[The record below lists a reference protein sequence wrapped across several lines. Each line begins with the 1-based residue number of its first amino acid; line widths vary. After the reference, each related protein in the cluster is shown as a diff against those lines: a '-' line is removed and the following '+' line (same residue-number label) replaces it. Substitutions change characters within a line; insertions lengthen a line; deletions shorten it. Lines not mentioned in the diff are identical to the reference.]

1 MNWIV
6 ENYLIVLGIVGGLLV
21 AARYAVKLTKS
32 TKDDEIVAAVE
43 SAFEKVED
51 LVTKKDAK

>member
-21 AARYAVKLTKS
+21 AARYAAKLTKG

-43 SAFEKVED
+43 SAFDKVED